1 MRKSKFY
8 LFLGIG
14 LLAFSILWLI
24 LTFLTIKGN
33 VGSYA
38 NTPRTIPFFLGVCM
52 TLLSFVFLYQYFLG
66 FRPKDLHED
75 LKKNELKNVFII
87 VSFLIFYTLFLE
99 WFGFVLT
106 TILFIFLL
114 SKYVLKEKNWIV
126 NYVFPLVFTGIIY
139 LVFVILL
146 HSSLPRGKIGRA
158 HV

>member
-52 TLLSFVFLYQYFLG
+52 VILSFVFLYQYFLG

-106 TILFIFLL
+106 TILFIFIL

-126 NYVFPLVFTGIIY
+126 NYFFSLVFTEIIY

-146 HSSLPRGKIGRA
+146 HSSLPRGTIIRLL
-158 HV
+158 

>member
-75 LKKNELKNVFII
+75 LKKMN
-87 VSFLIFYTLFLE
+87 
-99 WFGFVLT
+99 
-106 TILFIFLL
+106 
-114 SKYVLKEKNWIV
+114 
-126 NYVFPLVFTGIIY
+126 
-139 LVFVILL
+139 
-146 HSSLPRGKIGRA
+146 
-158 HV
+158 

>member
-38 NTPRTIPFFLGVCM
+38 NTPRTIPFFLGICM

-146 HSSLPRGKIGRA
+146 HSSLPRGTIIRLL
-158 HV
+158 

>member
-52 TLLSFVFLYQYFLG
+52 VILSFVFLYQYFLG

-106 TILFIFLL
+106 TILFIFIL

-146 HSSLPRGKIGRA
+146 HSSLPRGTIIRLL
-158 HV
+158 

>member
-52 TLLSFVFLYQYFLG
+52 AILSFVFLYQYFLG

-106 TILFIFLL
+106 TILFIFIL

-146 HSSLPRGKIGRA
+146 HSSLPGGTIIRLL
-158 HV
+158 

>member
-38 NTPRTIPFFLGVCM
+38 NTPRTIPFFLGICM

-87 VSFLIFYTLFLE
+87 VLFLIFYTLFLE

-146 HSSLPRGKIGRA
+146 HSSLPRGTIIRLL
-158 HV
+158 

>member
-52 TLLSFVFLYQYFLG
+52 AILSFVFLYQYFLG
-66 FRPKDLHED
+66 FRPKDLYED

-106 TILFIFLL
+106 TILFIFIL

-146 HSSLPRGKIGRA
+146 HSSLPRGTIIRLL
-158 HV
+158 

>member
-52 TLLSFVFLYQYFLG
+52 AILSFVFLYQYFLG

-106 TILFIFLL
+106 TILFIFIL

-126 NYVFPLVFTGIIY
+126 NYFFPLVFTGIIY

-146 HSSLPRGKIGRA
+146 HSSLPRGTIIRLL
-158 HV
+158 

>member
-52 TLLSFVFLYQYFLG
+52 ILLSFVFLYQYFLG

-146 HSSLPRGKIGRA
+146 HSSLPRGTIIRLL
-158 HV
+158 

>member
-38 NTPRTIPFFLGVCM
+38 NTPRTIHFFLGVCM
-52 TLLSFVFLYQYFLG
+52 VILSFVFLYQYFLG

-106 TILFIFLL
+106 TILFIFIL

-126 NYVFPLVFTGIIY
+126 NYFFPLVFTGIIY

-146 HSSLPRGKIGRA
+146 HSSLPRGTIIRLL
-158 HV
+158 

>member
-52 TLLSFVFLYQYFLG
+52 AILSFVFLYQYFLG

-87 VSFLIFYTLFLE
+87 VSYLIFYTLFLE

-106 TILFIFLL
+106 TILFIFIL

-146 HSSLPRGKIGRA
+146 HSSLPRGTIIRLL
-158 HV
+158 

>member
-24 LTFLTIKGN
+24 LTFLTVKGN

-38 NTPRTIPFFLGVCM
+38 NTPRTIPFFLGICM

-146 HSSLPRGKIGRA
+146 HSSLPRGTIIRLL
-158 HV
+158 

>member
-146 HSSLPRGKIGRA
+146 HSSLPRGTIIRLL
-158 HV
+158 

>member
-87 VSFLIFYTLFLE
+87 VLFLIFYTLFLE

-146 HSSLPRGKIGRA
+146 HSSLPRGTIIRLL
-158 HV
+158 

>member
-52 TLLSFVFLYQYFLG
+52 AILSFVFLYQYFLG

-106 TILFIFLL
+106 TILFIFIL

-146 HSSLPRGKIGRA
+146 HSSLPRGTIIRLL
-158 HV
+158 

>member
-52 TLLSFVFLYQYFLG
+52 AILSFVFLYQYFLG

-106 TILFIFLL
+106 TILFIFIL

-126 NYVFPLVFTGIIY
+126 NYDFPLVFTGIIY

-146 HSSLPRGKIGRA
+146 HSSLPRGTIIRLL
-158 HV
+158 

>member
-38 NTPRTIPFFLGVCM
+38 NTPRTIPFFLGICM

-106 TILFIFLL
+106 TILFIFIL

-146 HSSLPRGKIGRA
+146 HSSLPRGTIIRLL
-158 HV
+158 

>member
-139 LVFVILL
+139 LVFVVLL
-146 HSSLPRGKIGRA
+146 HSSLPRGTIIRLL
-158 HV
+158 

>member
-52 TLLSFVFLYQYFLG
+52 VILSFVFLYQYFLG

-106 TILFIFLL
+106 TILFIFIL

-126 NYVFPLVFTGIIY
+126 NYFFPLVFTGIIY

-146 HSSLPRGKIGRA
+146 HSSLPRGTIIRLL
-158 HV
+158 

>member
-106 TILFIFLL
+106 TILFIYLL

-146 HSSLPRGKIGRA
+146 HSSLPRGTIIRLL
-158 HV
+158 